1 MYHLLK
7 VLMKKSYAAAA
18 WLMLGVLPSLLPAWS
33 ADTSTDVQKVHRQA
47 STIPDLLQ
55 SVANAAGYAVNS
67 VGIRHTAQ
75 LVTVTV
81 VNPKSHDSAV
91 SSRESEAMAI
101 ASLVEAAMAGKVEY
115 GHVALIRLEFVNR
128 SGDGDDGVESFE
140 FLRTE
145 TNTFALRK
153 G

>member
-1 MYHLLK
+1 
-7 VLMKKSYAAAA
+7 MKKSYAVAS
-18 WLMLGVLPSLLPAWS
+18 WLILGVLPTLFAASA
-33 ADTSTDVQKVHRQA
+33 ADTTTDVEKVHRQA

-115 GHVALIRLEFVNR
+115 GHVAVIRLEFVNR
-128 SGDGDDGVESFE
+128 PGEREDRVESFE

-145 TNTFALRK
+145 THTFALRK